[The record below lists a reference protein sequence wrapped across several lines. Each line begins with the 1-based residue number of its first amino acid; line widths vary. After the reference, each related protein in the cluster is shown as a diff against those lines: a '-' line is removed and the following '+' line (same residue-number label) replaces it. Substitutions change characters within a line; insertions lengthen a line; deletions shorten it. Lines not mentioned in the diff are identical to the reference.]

1 MNKSRKLV
9 LLFSAAT
16 FVWFGQ
22 AASYADQNSPTVI
35 LENQPIAPTTGNG
48 SLFTR
53 DQYPSSKT
61 SSATTGF
68 CYLQATNVHMASSIP
83 GSIAADALVTCSGT
97 TIRISSITV
106 TLYKSGILP
115 HYLVGQSLAGYASTS
130 KPLQYNIFKT
140 ACSNQNISTYWSKAV
155 AYGTYADGSET
166 YATSVSPVQNLSCG
180 TFF

>member
-1 MNKSRKLV
+1 MSKSKKLL

-16 FVWFGQ
+16 FVGFGQ
-22 AASYADQNSPTVI
+22 APSYADQNSPTVI
-35 LENQPIAPTTGNG
+35 QENQPIAPTTGDG

-53 DQYPSSKT
+53 DRSPFSK

-83 GSIAADALVTCSGT
+83 GSIAADALVTCSGI

-115 HYLVGQSLAGYASTS
+115 HYLVGRTLAGYASTS
-130 KPLQYNIFKT
+130 KPFQYNVFKT
-140 ACSNQNISTYWSKAV
+140 ACSNQNISTYWSKSV

-166 YATSVSPVQNLSCG
+166 YATSISPVQNLSCG